1 MIAIMDYEA
10 GNLTSVARALNKLNV
25 SNKITSDRQEILNAG
40 QIIFPGVGAA
50 GAAMANL
57 NKAGLDEVIKTA
69 FKLGKPILGICVGAQ
84 IILESS
90 EENETTCL
98 GLLPGRVEGFP
109 LGLKDRDGAILKIP
123 HMGWDQVEWTRH
135 HPVFEHIPEK
145 SEFYFVHSYYPV
157 PRASECV
164 IGVTDYG
171 IRFAS
176 AIGIK
181 NLVAVQFHPEKS
193 GTVGLRILQNF
204 STWDGKD

>member
-1 MIAIMDYEA
+1 MIAITDYEA

-25 SNKITSDRQEILNAG
+25 VNKITSDHQEILNAER
-40 QIIFPGVGAA
+40 IIFPGVGAA

-57 NKAGLDEVIKTA
+57 QKAGLDEVIKTA
-69 FKLGKPILGICVGAQ
+69 FRYGKPILGICVGAQ
-84 IILESS
+84 IILEFS

-98 GLLPGRVEGFP
+98 GLLPGRVAGFP
-109 LGLKDRDGAILKIP
+109 PDLRDRDGVILKIP
-123 HMGWDQVEWTRH
+123 HMGWNQVEWTRH
-135 HPVFEHIPEK
+135 HPVFEHIPEQ

-164 IGVTDYG
+164 IGATDYG

-176 AIGIK
+176 AIGLK

-193 GTVGLRILQNF
+193 GPVGLMILQNF
-204 STWDGKD
+204 STWDGRD